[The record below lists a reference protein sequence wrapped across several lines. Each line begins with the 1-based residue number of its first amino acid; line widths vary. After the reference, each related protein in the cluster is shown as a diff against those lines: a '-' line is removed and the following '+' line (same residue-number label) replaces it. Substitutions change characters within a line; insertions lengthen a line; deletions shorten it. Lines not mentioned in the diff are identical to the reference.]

1 MRFRWTVLLVPGV
14 CLLVAWLLSHTQPA
28 FEWGDVL
35 ARLQVR
41 HTGEYSRLAVLGLA
55 LIAIVAVLRICR
67 REDE

>member
-1 MRFRWTVLLVPGV
+1 
-14 CLLVAWLLSHTQPA
+14 LSHTQPA

-67 REDE
+67 GEDE